1 MQNGDGVTAAERA
14 GEVEGIAGEGG
25 ATESGVAVGEGGE
38 EGEGSG
44 KGGVDSSEDGVDGA
58 AGAPNDSY
66 PVVRLKY
73 RALANKAYQRMEPAG
88 GQWGMFGLSSLPTT
102 GPPPEELII
111 TEGEF
116 DAMAVFQE
124 TGRPAVSLPNG
135 CRSLPLPL
143 LPFLDQFPRI
153 ILWLDNDAPG
163 QESAAMFARKLGQ
176 KRCLLVRPL
185 PEHAPPSHA
194 RGQPMPKDANDAML
208 AGWDVNR
215 ILASAARIPNE
226 DIASFGDLRSAVRTE
241 LFSSDTARRGVQ
253 STTLP
258 LLNDILKGHR
268 RGEVTVLTGST
279 GTGKTTFLSQ
289 LSLDYAGGGVN
300 TLWGS
305 FEIKN
310 TRLAIT
316 MLGQYFS
323 TDMQTITEEQYEIAA
338 DEFEML
344 PLQVRC
350 NAI

>member
-1 MQNGDGVTAAERA
+1 
-14 GEVEGIAGEGG
+14 
-25 ATESGVAVGEGGE
+25 
-38 EGEGSG
+38 
-44 KGGVDSSEDGVDGA
+44 
-58 AGAPNDSY
+58 
-66 PVVRLKY
+66 
-73 RALANKAYQRMEPAG
+73 
-88 GQWGMFGLSSLPTT
+88 
-102 GPPPEELII
+102 
-111 TEGEF
+111 
-116 DAMAVFQE
+116 
-124 TGRPAVSLPNG
+124 
-135 CRSLPLPL
+135 
-143 LPFLDQFPRI
+143 
-153 ILWLDNDAPG
+153 
-163 QESAAMFARKLGQ
+163 
-176 KRCLLVRPL
+176 
-185 PEHAPPSHA
+185 
-194 RGQPMPKDANDAML
+194 ML

-344 PLQVRC
+344 PLQVRYSVL
-350 NAI
+350 AKSSH